1 MKQWLLASPVLPAAA
16 AHALA
21 WVAALFLLNEF
32 RENQGITA
40 MYGLFFPVVLS
51 AGTLVCAVL
60 RIRGAIPKIIAWIAA
75 VFVYLG
81 SFTIGL
87 YFVPSV
93 VPMFVAAY
101 RLR

>member
-16 AHALA
+16 AHARA
-21 WVAALFLLNEF
+21 WAAALFLLNEF

-40 MYGLFFPVVLS
+40 MYGLFFPVFPS
-51 AGTLVCAVL
+51 AVILVCAAM
-60 RIRGAIPKIIAWIAA
+60 RTSWTIPLIIAWIAA

-93 VPMFVAAY
+93 VLMFLAAG